1 MHYSRTFVLP
11 KYLRQT
17 KEVKIWQKMEKGQ
30 EIGKHWL
37 SLRLGRHDLHVCERS
52 RRLSKKFGR
61 SPYLPEGS
69 RKDQRPFFSCY
80 AISFNTQQSHLKAP
94 LRRYLV
100 RDSAISLR
108 VDRRDTKLGTDPNTN
123 CGLLHTFQL
132 NENYLFLT
140 KTMTFSVQDARY
152 NKQVTNLTTIDCDV
166 TSVPVCAFLL
176 IG

>member
-1 MHYSRTFVLP
+1 MHYSKTFILP

-37 SLRLGRHDLHVCERS
+37 SLRHDLHVCERS
-52 RRLSKKFGR
+52 RRLSKRFGR
-61 SPYLPEGS
+61 SPYLPEVP
-69 RKDQRPFFSCY
+69 RKERWPFFSIY
-80 AISFNTQQSHLKAP
+80 VVSFNTQQSHLKAP

-140 KTMTFSVQDARY
+140 KTMTFSVQDARC

-166 TSVPVCAFLL
+166 TSVPVCAFLH

>member
-1 MHYSRTFVLP
+1 MSAKEAEDFQKNLGAAPICP
-11 KYLRQT
+11 KDLG
-17 KEVKIWQKMEKGQ
+17 KI
-30 EIGKHWL
+30 
-37 SLRLGRHDLHVCERS
+37 SGR
-52 RRLSKKFGR
+52 
-61 SPYLPEGS
+61 
-69 RKDQRPFFSCY
+69 FFSCY

-152 NKQVTNLTTIDCDV
+152 NKQVTNKTTIDCDV
-166 TSVPVCAFLL
+166 THIRPSCLL
-176 IG
+176 SI